1 MYLNWIL
8 GLKRGMGMEYQS
20 RFIDINIEIKYDN
33 LEYCKWLSTFGA
45 LPQKSFDIEI
55 VAMFLGCLKRH
66 LVEVE
71 RW

>member
-1 MYLNWIL
+1 MYINQDSLILIWKLNMTIW
-8 GLKRGMGMEYQS
+8 
-20 RFIDINIEIKYDN
+20 NIVND
-33 LEYCKWLSTFGA
+33 CQRFGA